1 MDRMNIVNTW
11 ELPGVTIEDTF
22 VNPDFTSKSRIDY
35 LCCSKTLEYDTS
47 SLCVHTLP
55 TDNSWNRPVSLK
67 AKMDDVI

>member
-55 TDNSWNRPVSLK
+55 TDNSWHRPVSLK